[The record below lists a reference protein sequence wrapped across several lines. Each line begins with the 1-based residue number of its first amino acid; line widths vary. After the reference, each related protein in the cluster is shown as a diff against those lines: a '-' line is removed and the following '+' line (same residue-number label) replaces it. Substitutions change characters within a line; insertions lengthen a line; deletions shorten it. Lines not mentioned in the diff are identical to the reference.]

1 MTDDRAETLGTSPGR
16 PWRHALSRL
25 RRRGGRLPADPALVA
40 LAVLVVLVAMISLG
54 AGSFH
59 IPPAATLA
67 AIFDALG
74 LPNSG
79 NFAPEEASVL
89 MAIRVP
95 RVVLALAVGAGLAVS
110 GAVMQGLFRNPLADP
125 AVLGVSSG
133 AALGAALAIV
143 GAQLLPQAAR
153 EAVGPISV
161 SASAFTGAVAV
172 SAIVYRIG
180 RGRGAFSV
188 APMLLAGIAINA
200 AAFAG
205 IGMLSYV
212 ATDQQLR
219 DLTFWNLGSMSRS
232 TWEALRVTAPVAVVG
247 TWLLLRQAAPLNAL
261 VLGQAEARHL
271 GVDTLRVERIVVTAV
286 ALVVGAL
293 VSVTGVI
300 GFVGLVAPH
309 MIRLACGPDHRV
321 VLPGAALLGAAL
333 VAGADTVARTA
344 LAPAELPLGTL
355 TTALG
360 VPFFLALIAR
370 ARAGEQPGG

>member
-1 MTDDRAETLGTSPGR
+1 
-16 PWRHALSRL
+16 
-25 RRRGGRLPADPALVA
+25 
-40 LAVLVVLVAMISLG
+40 
-54 AGSFH
+54 
-59 IPPAATLA
+59 
-67 AIFDALG
+67 
-74 LPNSG
+74 
-79 NFAPEEASVL
+79 
-89 MAIRVP
+89 
-95 RVVLALAVGAGLAVS
+95 
-110 GAVMQGLFRNPLADP
+110 
-125 AVLGVSSG
+125 
-133 AALGAALAIV
+133 
-143 GAQLLPQAAR
+143 
-153 EAVGPISV
+153 
-161 SASAFTGAVAV
+161 
-172 SAIVYRIG
+172 VYRIG

-271 GVDTLRVERIVVTAV
+271 GVDTLRVERIGVTAV